1 MYNIKDYGAV
11 ADGVTL
17 NTAAI
22 QAAIDTCTAS
32 GGGKVII
39 PAGTWKSGTIWLKE
53 NVELHLELGAT
64 LLASDNMDDYND
76 IDAFEQNS
84 RIVKVE
90 GWVGKHLIIALE
102 TKNVAITGLGTIDG
116 NCYAFVDDHLTGG
129 GSYWWR
135 SGITK
140 LKDAE
145 KMRPGQLICFI
156 ETKHIEVTGITIHNS
171 PCWSCYFLG
180 CEFVTVRGIKV
191 FNPFNMLNSDGIDI
205 DTSRFVTVS
214 DCIINTGDD
223 AITLRCCEGKVKDK
237 SMHCEYVTVTNCV
250 IRATVSAFRI
260 GVGSGTIRHARF
272 SNLVVDKVSKII
284 EFNTSYSTKGCAI
297 IEDVNLSNVSCSDAD
312 RFIKGNV
319 DNGGTVRNITIEN
332 IRTEATATSYIRCTD
347 GTLENINIRNVEISV
362 SDRYETMTQKMIDA
376 RGSYLLEMKN
386 GHAITLDNVRIT
398 GSFSDC
404 KGTLM
409 SDGCTELVKKDCNF

>member
-76 IDAFEQNS
+76 IDAFEQNH
-84 RIVKVE
+84 RVVKTE
-90 GWVGKHLIIALE
+90 GWVGKHLLIALE
-102 TKNVAITGLGTIDG
+102 ITDIAITGLGTIDG

-129 GSYWWR
+129 GAYWWR

-140 LKDAE
+140 LKDEE
-145 KMRPGQLICFI
+145 KMRPGQLLCFV
-156 ETKHIEVTGITIHNS
+156 ECKHIEVTGITIHNS

-180 CEFVTVRGIKV
+180 CEFVNVRGIKV

-223 AITLRCCEGKVKDK
+223 GITLRCCEGKVKDK
-237 SMHCEYVTVTNCV
+237 TMHCEFITVTNCA
-250 IRATVSAFRI
+250 IRSTVSGFRI
-260 GVGSGTIRHARF
+260 GVGTGTIRHARF
-272 SNLVVDKVSKII
+272 SNLTIDKVSKLI
-284 EFNTSYSTKGCAI
+284 EFNTSYASNGCAI
-297 IEDVNLSNVSCSDAD
+297 IEDVNLSNVSCTDAD
-312 RFIKGNV
+312 RLIKIHA
-319 DNGGTVRNITIEN
+319 DHGGTVRNITLEN
-332 IRTEATATSYIRCTD
+332 IRCETTATSFLRCAD
-347 GTLENINIRNVEISV
+347 GTLENINLRNIELYV
-362 SDRYETMTQKMIDA
+362 SDRYETTKPSWITQ
-376 RGSYLLEMKN
+376 RGSYLLEVKN
-386 GHAITLDNVRIT
+386 GRRITLDNVRIT
-398 GSFSDC
+398 GTFSDC
-404 KGTLM
+404 KGIF
-409 SDGCTELVKKDCNF
+409 DCEGCENLIKKDCNF